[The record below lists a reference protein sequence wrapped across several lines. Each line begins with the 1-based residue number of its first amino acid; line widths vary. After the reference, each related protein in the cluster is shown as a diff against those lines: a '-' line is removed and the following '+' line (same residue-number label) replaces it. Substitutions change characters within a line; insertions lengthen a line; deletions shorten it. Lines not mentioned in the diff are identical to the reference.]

1 MSYNT
6 VKYNFINGMIFMFSK
21 YQFLQDPEPGDD
33 DDDDKKKDKDGKK
46 KESGAKKEAKK
57 DSEAKQYTFQL
68 LKVFQFYFNN
78 MVSSWLYDFYLG
90 PSI

>member
-6 VKYNFINGMIFMFSK
+6 VNIIHKLINGYDFIFFK
-21 YQFLQDPEPGDD
+21 YHFLQDPEPGDD

-57 DSEAKQYTFQL
+57 DSEAKQNSFHL
-68 LKVFQFYFNN
+68 QFFFNFI
-78 MVSSWLYDFYLG
+78 SR
-90 PSI
+90 I